1 MILSQL
7 TRHISEGREDM
18 FLNYIS
24 YLQEKGMAYNTII
37 SYTND
42 IKSFFNE
49 MNLQSD
55 DYVTAADIRKWV
67 NEMLN
72 PTDVKPLAVSTINR
86 RLNSLRS
93 YYAWAVKNEMLQQN
107 PMIDIQDLK
116 SADEES
122 EKIMWLT
129 EEGFGDLLRMIRKKP
144 IKSRGV
150 NPEEKYRR
158 DRAIIFL
165 FTYAGLR
172 VDELSNLKLTDID
185 LDMKRLR
192 IVGKGMKVRSIP
204 ISNILMAEIQDWF
217 TFRAEMAKKK
227 PHVEES
233 PYVFY
238 SQRSSKFTVRGI
250 QTMIEGYSLPNKKLT
265 PHMFRHTFC
274 KWMLKATNNDI
285 EKVRRLAGH
294 SNIATTSRYLKDS
307 YSDLADAVDA
317 MPKF

>member
-1 MILSQL
+1 
-7 TRHISEGREDM
+7 M
-18 FLNYIS
+18 FLNYNS
-24 YLQEKGMAYNTII
+24 YLQEKGMAHNTII
-37 SYTND
+37 SYAND

-49 MNLQSD
+49 TNLQPD
-55 DYVTAADIRKWV
+55 DYVTAADIRKWI
-67 NEMLN
+67 NKMLN

-93 YYAWAVKNEMLQQN
+93 YYTWAVKNEYLQQN
-107 PMIDIQDLK
+107 PMVDIQDLK
-116 SADEES
+116 SADDAS

-129 EEGFGDLLRMIRKKP
+129 EGEFEDLLYIIRKKP
-144 IKSRGV
+144 VTSRGV

-158 DRAIIFL
+158 DRAIIYL
-165 FTYAGLR
+165 LTYAGLR

-192 IVGKGMKVRSIP
+192 IVGKGMKVRSVP
-204 ISNILMAEIQDWF
+204 ISNILLAEIQDWF
-217 TFRAEMAKKK
+217 AFRGEMAKKK
-227 PHVEES
+227 HHVEES

-307 YSDLADAVDA
+307 YSDLVDAVEA

>member
-1 MILSQL
+1 
-7 TRHISEGREDM
+7 M
-18 FLNYIS
+18 FIDYTS
-24 YLQEKGMAYNTII
+24 YLQKKGMAQNTII
-37 SYTND
+37 SYMND
-42 IKSFFNE
+42 IKSFYKE
-49 MNLQSD
+49 MDLQPN
-55 DYVTAADIRKWV
+55 DYVTAADIRKWI

-93 YYAWAVKNEMLQQN
+93 YNAWAVKNKKLQQN
-107 PMIDIQDLK
+107 PMLDIRDLK

-129 EEGFGDLLRMIRKKP
+129 EDEFGELLHIIRKKP

-158 DRAIIFL
+158 DRAIIYL
-165 FTYAGLR
+165 LTYAGLR
-172 VDELSNLKLTDID
+172 VDELSNLKSTDID
-185 LDMKRLR
+185 LEMKRLR
-192 IVGKGMKVRSIP
+192 IVGKGMKVRSVP
-204 ISNILMAEIQDWF
+204 ISNILLAEINDWL
-217 TFRAEMAKKK
+217 TFRTEMAKKK
-227 PHVEES
+227 PYVKES

-238 SQRSSKFTVRGI
+238 SQRSQKITVRGI

-317 MPKF
+317 LPKF

>member
-1 MILSQL
+1 
-7 TRHISEGREDM
+7 M

-24 YLQEKGMAYNTII
+24 FLQEKGMSQNTII
-37 SYTND
+37 SYMND
-42 IKSFFNE
+42 IKSFLKE
-49 MNLQSD
+49 MNLESN

-72 PTDVKPLAVSTINR
+72 PTEGKALAVSTINR

-93 YYAWAVKNEMLQQN
+93 YYAWAVKNNRMQQN
-107 PMIDIQDLK
+107 PMLDIRDLK
-116 SADEES
+116 SADDDS

-129 EEGFGDLLRMIRKKP
+129 EDEFEDLLYIIRKKP
-144 IKSRGV
+144 VNSRGV

-158 DRAIIFL
+158 DRAIIYL

-172 VDELSNLKLTDID
+172 VDELSNLKITDID
-185 LDMKRLR
+185 LEMKRIR
-192 IVGKGMKVRSIP
+192 IVGKGMKVRSVP
-204 ISNILMAEIQDWF
+204 ISNVLLAEIKDWF
-217 TFRAEMAKKK
+217 AFREEMAKKK

-238 SQRSSKFTVRGI
+238 SQRSPKFTVRGI

-317 MPKF
+317 MPRF

>member
-1 MILSQL
+1 
-7 TRHISEGREDM
+7 M
-18 FLNYIS
+18 FIDYTS
-24 YLQEKGMAYNTII
+24 YLQKKGMAQNTII
-37 SYTND
+37 SYMND
-42 IKSFFNE
+42 IKSFYKE
-49 MNLQSD
+49 MDLQPN
-55 DYVTAADIRKWV
+55 DYVTAADIRKWIHK
-67 NEMLN
+67 MLN

-93 YYAWAVKNEMLQQN
+93 YNAWAVKNNKLQQN
-107 PMIDIQDLK
+107 PMLDIRDLK

-129 EEGFGDLLRMIRKKP
+129 EEEFGELLHIIRKKP
-144 IKSRGV
+144 VKSRGV

-158 DRAIIFL
+158 DRAIIYL
-165 FTYAGLR
+165 LTYAGLR

-185 LDMKRLR
+185 LEMKRLR
-192 IVGKGMKVRSIP
+192 IVGKGMKVRSVP
-204 ISNILMAEIQDWF
+204 ISNILSAEINDWL
-217 TFRAEMAKKK
+217 TFRTEMAKKK
-227 PHVEES
+227 QHVKES

-238 SQRSSKFTVRGI
+238 SQRSPKFTVRGI

-317 MPKF
+317 LPKF